1 MKITEDQAHH
11 VVFMECAIHRKMKIV
26 ETHNAQFAYLEINR
40 FRKEHENCGCR
51 KKGVQEF

>member
-11 VVFMECAIHRKMKIV
+11 VVFMRCGYCNILKTV

-51 KKGVQEF
+51 KKGVQGF